1 MTFDFAFAT
10 KVFAAMFAIMNPIAN
25 IPVFLSLTDGTSA
38 AAQRRIAV
46 TAIIGVST
54 GCVLS
59 VLAGHAILGAF
70 GLTVQDFRLA
80 GGLLVLLI
88 ALSMLHGSASNVH
101 SSTPAE
107 KADTPAPENVAIY
120 PLTIPL
126 LVGPGTIATLI
137 IFSQTARDEGKI
149 IELALDLLPG
159 SAGDFA
165 SGGPIHRTSIFLQ
178 RHSHHQALDGNDSCR
193 NRHADDCG
201 ESSGTLPESRKM
213 RYHCPCSE
221 CPSIDL
227 SYFWPWTAPRRA
239 LIHRQAKDWYRARL
253 LQVSPDQ
260 LPLCPASPP

>member
-25 IPVFLSLTDGTSA
+25 IPVFLSLTDGASA
-38 AAQRRIAV
+38 AVQRRIAV
-46 TAIIGVST
+46 TAIIGVSI

-59 VLAGHAILGAF
+59 ALAGHAILGAF

-149 IELALDLLPG
+149 IELAFGLICFLVVLTISLLLAPSIG
-159 SAGDFA
+159 
-165 SGGPIHRTSIFLQ
+165 HRFSSNATAITRRLMGMILAAIAMQMIVVSL
-178 RHSHHQALDGNDSCR
+178 QALF
-193 NRHADDCG
+193 
-201 ESSGTLPESRKM
+201 
-213 RYHCPCSE
+213 
-221 CPSIDL
+221 PSL
-227 SYFWPWTAPRRA
+227 
-239 LIHRQAKDWYRARL
+239 AR
-253 LQVSPDQ
+253 
-260 LPLCPASPP
+260 